1 MFIIEGVTP
10 SWLLWNKWN
19 LLLTNRIRPIKNNVK
34 EAQINI
40 FWPVWQTKDNNKGSE
55 TRQSATG
62 DIPCPVGATYITIT
76 VCLCDRGKQENI
88 DQFKQNSLITSLKK
102 QIVIYELGVPIYS
115 EAVPACQAKSQN
127 KLSQFWINQIGTH
140 HHHLVLKYWNRLTN
154 VWERSPPYWVSV
166 KVILRWCQSNTEV
179 VSWKYWGGVKEI
191 LSSCPPSL
199 LAASSARGERQIFCQ
214 RVLQTRRTAQ

>member
-19 LLLTNRIRPIKNNVK
+19 LLLTNRIRLIKNNVK
-34 EAQINI
+34 EAEINI

-76 VCLCDRGKQENI
+76 LCLCDRRKQENI
-88 DQFKQNSLITSLKK
+88 DQFKQNSLITSQKFEETNCYLHR
-102 QIVIYELGVPIYS
+102 GVPIYS

-127 KLSQFWINQIGTH
+127 KLSQYWINQIGTH
-140 HHHLVLKYWNRLTN
+140 HHHLVLKYWNRLTH
-154 VWERSPPYWVSV
+154 VWERSPPYWVGV
-166 KVILRWCQSNTEV
+166 KVILRWCQA
-179 VSWKYWGGVKEI
+179 
-191 LSSCPPSL
+191 SL